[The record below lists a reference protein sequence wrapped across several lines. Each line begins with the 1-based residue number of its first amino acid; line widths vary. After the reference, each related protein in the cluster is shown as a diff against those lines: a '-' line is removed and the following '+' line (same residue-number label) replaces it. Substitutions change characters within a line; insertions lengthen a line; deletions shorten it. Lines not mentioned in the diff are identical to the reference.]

1 MAKTFQTATE
11 LLTLDT
17 AVILTTS
24 GVFGGPFPDPTR
36 PVGPSMRVAGLS
48 LLERAVLTL
57 QRAGLSQMAILAGD
71 EEERLRRMLQQDPRV
86 SSVLRWRP
94 VREFP
99 PQDPR
104 TWETLANELSGPCLI
119 LGTHVVFARELVER
133 LREEVRNGQA
143 AILVS
148 HPALQGCE
156 GSPPNPTV
164 QLRADRLV
172 ALRDRPPG
180 DGTPNM
186 AAEMVVLPAH
196 LLGAVGMSTREPG
209 AGSRQAQGSAVE
221 SPDQVLA
228 QDRIRKAPLRILIER
243 AAAEG
248 LVKVIPAS
256 PVSPNWY
263 SDVRGAGGTREA
275 ERTLLQSLRAGELDG
290 FVDRYFNRKVSA
302 ALTRLFLR
310 VGLSPN
316 AITVVATLIGLL
328 AAACFAVGSYGAG
341 VLGALLFQLSA
352 VVDCCDGEV
361 ARLTFRE
368 SSLGE
373 RLDILTDNLVHI
385 AIFAGITW
393 GVFLGHRAGMAEWGG
408 LNALA
413 VPVPW
418 LPLAL
423 GGAAI
428 LGNGIS
434 LWLVDRAR
442 SHRGRGIWTDPAQA
456 ARTDFILKNV
466 ASRDFSVAVLLFA
479 VLDLLPWFLWLAAIG
494 VNVFWIITAWVSRPA
509 TTARA

>member
-1 MAKTFQTATE
+1 MDKTLPRATE
-11 LLTLDT
+11 AQTLET

-24 GVFGGPFPDPTR
+24 GLFGGPLPHSTR
-36 PVGPSMRVAGLS
+36 SVGPVGPLMRVGGLS
-48 LLERAVLTL
+48 LLQRAVLTL
-57 QRAGLSQMAILAGD
+57 QRACLSQLVILAGD
-71 EEERLRRMLQQDPRV
+71 EEEALRHLLRQDSRV
-86 SSVLRWRP
+86 TTVLCWRP

-104 TWETLANELSGPCLI
+104 TWETLATGLSGPCLI
-119 LGTHVVFARELVER
+119 LGTHAVFARGLVER
-133 LREEVRNGQA
+133 LRAEVREGQT

-148 HPALQGCE
+148 HPAIQGHE
-156 GSPPNPTV
+156 GGLPNPTV

-172 ALRDRPPG
+172 ALEDRPSG
-180 DGTPNM
+180 DGTRIT

-196 LLGAVGMSTREPG
+196 LLGAIGKSVRGAE
-209 AGSRQAQGSAVE
+209 AGSRRAHESATV
-221 SPDQVLA
+221 
-228 QDRIRKAPLRILIER
+228 APLRTLIER
-243 AAAEG
+243 AAGEG
-248 LVKVIPAS
+248 LVKVVPAS
-256 PVSPNWY
+256 PVSRQWY
-263 SDVRGAGGTREA
+263 SDVRGAEGTKEA
-275 ERTLLQSLRAGELDG
+275 ERTLLQLLRAGELDG
-290 FVDRYFNRKVSA
+290 FVDRYFNRKVSV

-368 SSLGE
+368 SPLGE
-373 RLDILTDNLVHI
+373 RLDIVTDNIVHM
-385 AIFAGITW
+385 AIFAGIAW
-393 GVFLGHRAGMAEWGG
+393 GLFLHQRAGTAGWGG

-428 LGNGIS
+428 VGNGIS
-434 LWLVDRAR
+434 LWLVERAKAR
-442 SHRGRGIWTDPAQA
+442 RGRGTWTDPAQA
-456 ARTDFILKNV
+456 ARTEFLLKNV

-479 VLDLLPWFLWLAAIG
+479 VLDLLPWFLWLVAIG

>member
-1 MAKTFQTATE
+1 
-11 LLTLDT
+11 
-17 AVILTTS
+17 
-24 GVFGGPFPDPTR
+24 
-36 PVGPSMRVAGLS
+36 
-48 LLERAVLTL
+48 
-57 QRAGLSQMAILAGD
+57 
-71 EEERLRRMLQQDPRV
+71 
-86 SSVLRWRP
+86 
-94 VREFP
+94 
-99 PQDPR
+99 
-104 TWETLANELSGPCLI
+104 
-119 LGTHVVFARELVER
+119 
-133 LREEVRNGQA
+133 
-143 AILVS
+143 
-148 HPALQGCE
+148 
-156 GSPPNPTV
+156 
-164 QLRADRLV
+164 
-172 ALRDRPPG
+172 
-180 DGTPNM
+180 
-186 AAEMVVLPAH
+186 
-196 LLGAVGMSTREPG
+196 
-209 AGSRQAQGSAVE
+209 
-221 SPDQVLA
+221 
-228 QDRIRKAPLRILIER
+228 
-243 AAAEG
+243 
-248 LVKVIPAS
+248 
-256 PVSPNWY
+256 
-263 SDVRGAGGTREA
+263 
-275 ERTLLQSLRAGELDG
+275 LDG